1 MQFLEITSHL
11 CLLQNIGYVP
21 CVVRYILEPVL
32 RPVVGTSHSP
42 TPVLPIRTLLSSNHK
57 FVLYTCE
64 SACFS
69 LYSLVCCIF

>member
-42 TPVLPIRTLLSSNHK
+42 TPVLPIRTLLSSNH
-57 FVLYTCE
+57 
-64 SACFS
+64 
-69 LYSLVCCIF
+69 